1 MRTLTHP
8 GSSRLLRSSCFK
20 AEVGL
25 REWRKDLEVSLYPP
39 GSGPAGFQTKER
51 MQPLHPSAHY
61 SLLGPQRPA
70 WGRLTQLCPGGG
82 GDGVSTGNLS
92 TGQGQL
98 GLGQ

>member
-1 MRTLTHP
+1 MGRGPRIRTFGVP
-8 GSSRLLRSSCFK
+8 DKG
-20 AEVGL
+20 
-25 REWRKDLEVSLYPP
+25 
-39 GSGPAGFQTKER
+39 ER
-51 MQPLHPSAHY
+51 TQPLHPSAHC
-61 SLLGPQRPA
+61 SLLGPERPA